1 MDGVST
7 SLNSDK
13 PDPLVGKVIDKYV
26 ILERLGKGGMGLV
39 YKAQHQRIKRYAALK
54 LLPARE
60 SRDEVSVK
68 RLEREATAMG
78 KLQHPAIATMYDF
91 GMTDEGQPYIV
102 MELMRGENLK
112 QYLKQ
117 KGRLEAE
124 EALAI
129 FLQISE
135 AMAYAHAMGLMHR
148 DLKPENIMFAE
159 DLKELEQTDTLVTPA
174 RKSAIKV
181 LDFGIARHTEESL
194 MLTRTGQIVGS
205 ASYMSPEQCSGK
217 KPVDTRTDIYSLGV
231 IMYEMLTGSLPYKGE
246 TFLETIYLKT
256 TELPAPFP
264 ENLENPPGLENL
276 VLKCLMI
283 QPEDRPQSMEE
294 VNAALRSI
302 ADASNATA
310 PQNSDSSDTIAL
322 TKIEKTEKPGATTDT
337 NAAATESPRTQ
348 SNLSKKKILL
358 AAALVGAVSILTVA
372 VLSLSSSKSK
382 QHSQPEPGAQT
393 TSRTQDKPLKPE
405 SKNSKNS
412 KNHLSGTASG
422 ADALMG
428 KPAPTKPLEPEKAAA
443 KISTKSARS
452 ARSTRSTRSVQSK
465 TTKTTQPSAPPPAP
479 HQISP
484 APTETSLPPVAPP
497 YQAPPSNSPANKA
510 PAPSST
516 GTRSGSIPKD
526 PSFYQRQYQKYKK
539 TGKRIDKKVRQLLRK
554 F

>member
-26 ILERLGKGGMGLV
+26 ILDRLGKGGMGLV

-135 AMAYAHAMGLMHR
+135 AMAYAHGMGLMHR

-276 VLKCLMI
+276 VLKCLMV

-294 VNAALRSI
+294 VNAALRTI
-302 ADASNATA
+302 ADASN
-310 PQNSDSSDTIAL
+310 PSGSQNSHSNSNATVAI
-322 TKIEKTEKPGATTDT
+322 TKIEKAEKPGTTTDT
-337 NAAATESPRTQ
+337 NAAATEVPRTQ

-358 AAALVGAVSILTVA
+358 AAALVGAVSILTAA
-372 VLSLSSSKSK
+372 VLTLSSSNSK

-393 TSRTQDKPLKPE
+393 TSRTQDKPLKQE

-428 KPAPTKPLEPEKAAA
+428 KPAPARPLEPEKAAA
-443 KISTKSARS
+443 KSAAKSARS
-452 ARSTRSTRSVQSK
+452 AR
-465 TTKTTQPSAPPPAP
+465 TKTKATKIIQTSTPPPSP
-479 HQISP
+479 QQISP
-484 APTETSLPPVAPP
+484 APARTSLPPVAPP
-497 YQAPPSNSPANKA
+497 YQAPPSNSSPGTA
-510 PAPSST
+510 PAPSPT
-516 GTRSGSIPKD
+516 GTRGDSISKD
-526 PSFYQRQYQKYKK
+526 PSYYQRQYQKYKK
-539 TGKRIDKKVRQLLRK
+539 TGKRIDKKIRQLLRK